1 MNNRLERM
9 QEEYRNEAQAREY
22 FEREVQNLKYG
33 TDELTKSYENTLR
46 MTEDEIHKKAE
57 QDRIQIRNL
66 EGRLKEGED
75 RYFEMIQKQ
84 SALQKELENVRNQ
97 MKEAEIEKNKV
108 QEKFKSATGIIEDY
122 EKLENEMKRTINSLK
137 EEILDVKANLST
149 VVLQK
154 KEMEN
159 KYKRIIDEISNVL
172 ELLKGFMMN
181 YYNRRMKKRMRRF
194 RRHIRKR

>member
-1 MNNRLERM
+1 M

-75 RYFEMIQKQ
+75 RYFEMTQKQ

>member
-1 MNNRLERM
+1 M

>member
-1 MNNRLERM
+1 MERL

-22 FEREVQNLKYG
+22 FEREVQNLKYE

-46 MTEDEIHKKAE
+46 MNEDEIYKKAE

-75 RYFEMIQKQ
+75 KHFEMIQKQ
-84 SALQKELENVRNQ
+84 SGLQKELENLRNQ
-97 MKEAEIEKNKV
+97 MKELETEKNKT

-122 EKLENEMKRTINSLK
+122 EKLENELKRTVNTLK
-137 EEILDVKANLST
+137 EEVLDVKSDLST

-159 KYKRIIDEISNVL
+159 KYKRMIDEISNVWFFL
-172 ELLKGFMMN
+172 EDLCE
-181 YYNRRMKKRMRRF
+181 
-194 RRHIRKR
+194 

>member
-1 MNNRLERM
+1 M

-66 EGRLKEGED
+66 QGRLKEGED
-75 RYFEMIQKQ
+75 RYFEMTQKQ